1 MKTTQSIAGKPRR
14 LVLSGALVAIAVLA
28 PAAGLAACGGGT
40 PPAESP
46 PTASA
51 SASAAPAA
59 SDSSAAAASAS
70 SAAPSASASAAP
82 AGPAPLGAVLITDA
96 SVVQK
101 LFDDSAASPATKTK
115 AGGVTGAGPVAK
127 GIRDLA
133 KDMASGMTAD
143 GPLHTGTLKEKG
155 HIHSEVTLSQGK
167 CYALV
172 GFSPTVKDLDV
183 HLLLPPG
190 ILSAQDTTD
199 DNKPVVGKAP
209 DALCPAA
216 STAITYKVDIFAD
229 QGAGDV
235 GVQLYSKAAP
245 AAK

>member
-1 MKTTQSIAGKPRR
+1 VDHHPKR
-14 LVLSGALVAIAVLA
+14 LVLSGALVALTLVG
-28 PAAGLAACGGGT
+28 PAAALFACGGGK
-40 PPAESP
+40 PAESP
-46 PTASA
+46 ASA
-51 SASAAPAA
+51 SNSASAAPAA
-59 SDSSAAAASAS
+59 TDSGAAAAASAPS
-70 SAAPSASASAAP
+70 TAPSASASASP
-82 AGPAPLGAVLITDA
+82 PTPLGAVLITDS

-101 LFDDSAASPATKTK
+101 LFDASSAAPAATAKDSGIK
-115 AGGVTGAGPVAK
+115 GSGPLSK
-127 GIRDLA
+127 GIRELA
-133 KDMASGMTAD
+133 KAQAPGMEPE
-143 GPLHTGTLKEKG
+143 GPMQTGTLKEKG
-155 HIHSEVTLSQGK
+155 HLHADVTLSQGK

-209 DALCPAA
+209 DALCPSA

-235 GVQLYSKAAP
+235 AVQLYSKAA
-245 AAK
+245 K